1 MPMNAFIVAGMAQSQ
16 TFSLLSLTMSGELAS
31 DLSAFLTVS
40 PSWSLGA
47 GIAGSLFHFGRNKR
61 KAEIERKK

>member
-1 MPMNAFIVAGMAQSQ
+1 MIAFIVAGIAQSLR
-16 TFSLLSLTMSGELAS
+16 FPSLSLTMAGGLVIT